1 MTEFEQM
8 DESERL
14 QFTEFKR
21 NLNRQ
26 AAQAQVGKIE
36 YELTDASVIEIFSNV
51 YVRTQ
56 TRLNS
61 VLYARC
67 LAT

>member
-14 QFTEFKR
+14 QFAEFKR

-36 YELTDASVIEIFSNV
+36 YELTDASVDKNILKRVCQDANALKLCAI
-51 YVRTQ
+51 
-56 TRLNS
+56 
-61 VLYARC
+61 
-67 LAT
+67 

>member
-26 AAQAQVGKIE
+26 
-36 YELTDASVIEIFSNV
+36 EIGRAHV
-51 YVRTQ
+51 
-56 TRLNS
+56 
-61 VLYARC
+61 
-67 LAT
+67 